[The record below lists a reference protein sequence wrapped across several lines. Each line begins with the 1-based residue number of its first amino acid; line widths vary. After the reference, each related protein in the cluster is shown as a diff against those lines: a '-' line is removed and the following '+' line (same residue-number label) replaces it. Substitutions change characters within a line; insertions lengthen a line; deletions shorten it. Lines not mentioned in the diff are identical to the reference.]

1 MFRLQMGI
9 TLQANTLNK
18 FVVEKW
24 GGDLDNP
31 KLYFKSSEFE
41 DEVGNFARR
50 PVAHGGKPGKPVFV
64 VSEDAVAHSGKLW
77 HCSGCGQGFATK
89 TFFSKHREEGC
100 QLFQSDLLILAGRR
114 SRWRAGWL

>member
-9 TLQANTLNK
+9 ALPANSLKK

-31 KLYFKSSEFE
+31 KLFFKSSEFE

-77 HCSGCGQGFATK
+77 HCSGCGKGLLLLKTQG
-89 TFFSKHREEGC
+89 G
-100 QLFQSDLLILAGRR
+100 GRMP
-114 SRWRAGWL
+114 AV